1 MPLNTQSLDRILRT
15 ETTVS
20 ATITSNTAF
29 TLPSAANM
37 AGKLYTIYNPS
48 ASTANVLVNAAD
60 ASLVVTVQ
68 PGSAAVVTPIS
79 DVPATNAAWMVVSN
93 GVNASGLKGDTSG
106 SAKAAGY
113 VGEVLASTLG
123 RASALTLSTGVA
135 KTLTSIPVTAGT
147 WLITGGVGIASGATT
162 SLTDFVGAVSK
173 TTNATS
179 GASFQLAPSA
189 GEVRVEFQAG
199 TIGMASGSD
208 ICLTV
213 PSYTYRVTSNT
224 TLYLTVETVFTSSA
238 PSAYGFIQAVR
249 IA

>member
-1 MPLNTQSLDRILRT
+1 MPLNSQSLDRILSA

-79 DVPATNAAWMVVSN
+79 DVPATNAAWMVVTN
-93 GVNASGLKGDTSG
+93 GVNASGVKGRTDG
-106 SAKAAGY
+106 SAIAAGY
-113 VGEVLASTLG
+113 VGEMTGTLQAG
-123 RASALTLSTGVA
+123 TNGNAYFYTSSTLSTVAGVTVLTQNLNKGLYLIGIQA
-135 KTLTSIPVTAGT
+135 QITTVGAETASVQLVVGGTGILTSKQQVTAAANITVGICVVPV
-147 WLITGGVGIASGATT
+147 LITADAT
-162 SLTDFVGAVSK
+162 AVSIK
-173 TTNATS
+173 GTNT
-179 GASFQLAPSA
+179 AS
-189 GEVRVEFQAG
+189 
-199 TIGMASGSD
+199 
-208 ICLTV
+208 
-213 PSYTYRVTSNT
+213 TSNAQT
-224 TLYLTVETVFTSSA
+224 NVLSVT
-238 PSAYGFIQAVR
+238 R

>member
-1 MPLNTQSLDRILRT
+1 MPLNSQSLDRILRT

-79 DVPATNAAWMVVSN
+79 DVPATNAAWMVVTN
-93 GVNASGLKGDTSG
+93 GVNASGVKGRTDG
-106 SAKAAGY
+106 SAVAAGY
-113 VGEVLASTLG
+113 VGEKIVGTLANNGTTYPSG
-123 RASALTLSTGVA
+123 GS
-135 KTLTSIPVTAGT
+135 SINVWQLPLTAGV
-147 WLITGGVGIASGATT
+147 WMLY
-162 SLTDFVGAVSK
+162 
-173 TTNATS
+173 
-179 GASFQLAPSA
+179 
-189 GEVRVEFQAG
+189 G
-199 TIGMASGSD
+199 TVAASGSTATSSAH
-208 ICLTV
+208 IAEAGF
-213 PSYTYRVTSNT
+213 STSNT
-224 TLYLTVETVFTSSA
+224 GFSLGRQRGVMISGGEIFISA
-238 PSAYGFIQAVR
+238 PPTQVTISASATYYMNASMTYPSGTYTNNTDTNAFAIR

>member
-1 MPLNTQSLDRILRT
+1 MPLNSQSLDRILSA

-79 DVPATNAAWMVVSN
+79 DVPATNAAWMVVTN
-93 GVNASGLKGDTSG
+93 GVNASGVKGRTDG
-106 SAKAAGY
+106 SAIAAGY
-113 VGEVLASTLG
+113 VGERITASLAGITQ
-123 RASALTLSTGVA
+123 ASPTINNWYDDSGTLS
-135 KTLTSIPVTAGT
+135 LTAGT
-147 WLITGGVGIASGATT
+147 WTIYNGVSLYGSNPGSISGG
-162 SLTDFVGAVSK
+162 
-173 TTNATS
+173 
-179 GASFQLAPSA
+179 
-189 GEVRVEFQAG
+189 
-199 TIGMASGSD
+199 
-208 ICLTV
+208 TV
-213 PSYTYRVTSNT
+213 PQIIGGLRTGSTLLNQMVAAEGQVNGQAFCGVATNIQTVSISSTTVYKQSALFSNRAGSP
-224 TLYLTVETVFTSSA
+224 TLATLGTFAGFGYL
-238 PSAYGFIQAVR
+238 YAVR